1 MEIEK
6 KFDVYLII
14 EGKDTIKSKENG
26 AENFLELMK
35 NKPTD
40 LKAQKIQR

>member
-1 MEIEK
+1 MFNHRRQGYNK
-6 KFDVYLII
+6 R
-14 EGKDTIKSKENG
+14 GKDNG

-40 LKAQKIQR
+40 LKAPQIQRKITL